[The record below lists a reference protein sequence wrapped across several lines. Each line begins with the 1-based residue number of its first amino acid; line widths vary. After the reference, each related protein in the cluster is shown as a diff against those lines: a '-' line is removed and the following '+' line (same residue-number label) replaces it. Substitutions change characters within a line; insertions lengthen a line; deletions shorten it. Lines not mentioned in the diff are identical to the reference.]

1 MIRLRQTAFQDRL
14 SQELPSIN
22 LEIRLALRSPPLNWT
37 RPGLSMPIF
46 ASFAGLPVPFL
57 MIERRMRE
65 AAVRKLDEEAR
76 KLVAQ
81 CTGSGTKRIGEFV
94 KPSEK
99 RNWPLAYN

>member
-1 MIRLRQTAFQDRL
+1 
-14 SQELPSIN
+14 
-22 LEIRLALRSPPLNWT
+22 
-37 RPGLSMPIF
+37 MPIF

-57 MIERRMRE
+57 VIERRMRE
-65 AAVRKLDEEAR
+65 AAVCKLDEEAR
-76 KLVAQ
+76 KPVAQ